1 MASDSSSLSDLTK
14 SAAKSGKTAHFSPY
28 FCANRTTIR
37 LKSVKNC
44 ARLPLFSLRPIK
56 SDRLLDPLEDTGC
69 VGATEAERIG
79 NGDVNLHFSCLIGAV
94 IEITRFILIEDI
106 DGRW

>member
-1 MASDSSSLSDLTK
+1 MDADPFGVCVLSDTLVKIAKLFYPGNACQAGRCTINTPDLRFSDASSLSDLTK

-44 ARLPLFSLRPIK
+44 ARLPLFSL
-56 SDRLLDPLEDTGC
+56 
-69 VGATEAERIG
+69 
-79 NGDVNLHFSCLIGAV
+79 
-94 IEITRFILIEDI
+94 
-106 DGRW
+106 